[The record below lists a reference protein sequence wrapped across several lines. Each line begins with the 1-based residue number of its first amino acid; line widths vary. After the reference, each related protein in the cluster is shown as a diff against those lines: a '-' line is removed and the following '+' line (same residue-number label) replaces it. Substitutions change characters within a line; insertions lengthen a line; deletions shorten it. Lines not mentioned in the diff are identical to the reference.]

1 MHLSTVPEVW
11 YGDDLHVL
19 QFLADYFAG
28 GGEGIVE
35 YGKIPPTGCNCL
47 KTVLFEWRFFYSPRG
62 GYHSESRQ
70 MQPSQAACRL

>member
-35 YGKIPPTGCNCL
+35 YGKIPPYRLQLFKNC
-47 KTVLFEWRFFYSPRG
+47 TF
-62 GYHSESRQ
+62 
-70 MQPSQAACRL
+70 